1 MNLQKVLQE
10 KIREGLKEGAS
21 KLIIPDAVDWIEKE
35 FHIPETK
42 HDPKLRGRIQLMQ
55 YQRDV
60 IREVFSKDE
69 NGDFKYSIVVWSD
82 IKKSAKSTISAAV
95 NIYRAHHMEFG
106 EFYIVAND
114 LKQAY
119 SRVFH
124 YAKRAVQLNPKL
136 NSKYSISGYRITAG
150 TGSYIEAIPI
160 DPSGE
165 AGGNADGIT
174 WSELWGSNE
183 KAKQDM
189 WTEQTIPPAKYGK
202 AFRWVESYAGFS
214 EESDLLYSLYEL
226 GVKQGHLLWPDRLY
240 DVTEGD
246 PTPLELYVNET
257 AGMLCLWNTQPRCPW
272 QTKKYYAAEEQILP
286 PNQYQRIH
294 RNQWVTSSETFVPAE
309 WIYACKRTQEEWPII
324 DFSRHPV
331 IVAMDAATSNDNF
344 GIYVGCR
351 HPTRPDEILT
361 LFAKKWV
368 PNKFTGK
375 IDFIGT
381 EDNPGPE
388 DELRRLIKTYN
399 VIQVAYDPYQLHSTA
414 ERFKQEGL
422 AWFRPF
428 NQGTD
433 RLIADSGLRD
443 LIRDKR
449 FWHRGEPDLIE
460 HFMNANAK
468 LDDQDSKIRIVKRA
482 DRLKID
488 LTVAA
493 SMCSRE
499 LLRLNLS

>member
-1 MNLQKVLQE
+1 MNLEKLITE
-10 KIREGLKEGAS
+10 KISQGLKEAAEN
-21 KLIIPDAVDWIEKE
+21 LVIPDPVDWIEEE

-42 HDPKLRGRIQLMQ
+42 HDPKLRGRIQLMD

-124 YAKRAVQLNPKL
+124 YAKRAIQLNPKMKD
-136 NSKYSISGYRITAG
+136 KYSIAGYRITSP
-150 TGSYIEAIPI
+150 TGSYVEAIPI

-214 EESDLLYSLYEL
+214 EESDLLYSLYEI
-226 GVKQGHLLWPDRLY
+226 GVKNGKMLWPDKLY
-240 DVTEGD
+240 EVTEGE
-246 PTPLELYVNET
+246 PTPLELYVNEK

-286 PNQYQRIH
+286 PNQFQRIH
-294 RNQWVTSSETFVPAE
+294 RNQWVTSSETFVPSS
-309 WIYACKRTQEEWPII
+309 WIYACKRTEQEWPKI
-324 DFSRHPV
+324 DVGHHPV
-331 IVAMDAATSNDNF
+331 IIALDAATSNDNF
-344 GIYVGCR
+344 AVYMACR
-351 HPTRPDEILT
+351 HPTLNDEILT

-368 PNKFTGK
+368 PSKHTGK
-375 IDFIGT
+375 IDFEGT
-381 EDNPGPE
+381 EENPGPVLT
-388 DELRRLIKTYN
+388 LRRLIKENN
-399 VIQVAYDPYQLHSTA
+399 VIQVCFDPYQLYSLTQQL
-414 ERFKQEGL
+414 KQEGL
-422 AWFRPF
+422 AWFKSF

-433 RLIADSGLRD
+433 RLIADSQLRD
-443 LIRDKR
+443 LIRDRR
-449 FWHRGEPDLIE
+449 FWYRNEPDMIE
-460 HFMNANAK
+460 HFLNANAK

-493 SMCSRE
+493 SMACHE
-499 LLRLNLS
+499 LLRLNL

>member
-1 MNLQKVLQE
+1 MSLHKELQE
-10 KIREGLKEGAS
+10 IIAEGLKEGAN

-42 HDPKLRGRIQLMQ
+42 NDPKLRGRIQLMQ

-69 NGDFKYSIVVWSD
+69 NGDFKYSIIVWSD

-136 NSKYSISGYRITAG
+136 NNKYSISGYRITAG

-183 KAKQDM
+183 RAKQDM

-202 AFRWVESYAGFS
+202 AFRWIESYAGFS
-214 EESDLLYSLYEL
+214 EESDLLYSLYDL
-226 GVKQGHLLWPDRLY
+226 GVKQGHLLWPDKLY
-240 DVTEGD
+240 DVTEGE
-246 PTPLELYVNET
+246 PEPLELYVNET
-257 AGMLCLWNTQPRCPW
+257 AGLLCLWNTRPRCPW

-286 PNQYQRIH
+286 PNQFQRIH

-309 WIYACKRTQEEWPII
+309 WIWACKRTQEEWPTI
-324 DFSRHPV
+324 DFTRHPV
-331 IVAMDAATSNDNF
+331 IISLDAATSNDNF
-344 GIYVGCR
+344 AIYVGCR
-351 HPTRPDEILT
+351 HPVRTDEILT
-361 LFAKKWV
+361 LYARKWT
-368 PNKFTGK
+368 PNKHTGK
-375 IDFIGT
+375 IDFVGT
-381 EDNPGPE
+381 EENPGPE
-388 DELRRLIKTYN
+388 LELRRLIKYYN
-399 VIQVAYDPYQLHSTA
+399 VIQVCFDPYQLYSFTA
-414 ERFKQEGL
+414 RLKQEGL
-422 AWFRPF
+422 AWFKSF

-443 LIRDKR
+443 LIRDRR
-449 FWHRGEPDLIE
+449 FWHRGEADLIE
-460 HFMNANAK
+460 HFLNANAK

-493 SMCSRE
+493 SMCSHE